1 MEKIKDNVL
10 EIMGKTPLVRI
21 SKINTGSAEIVGKL
35 EYLNPGGSVKDRI
48 ARSMIEDAEKCGE
61 VTKDT
66 VIIEPTSGN
75 TGIGLAMVCAV
86 KGYRLILTM
95 PDSMSIERR
104 NLLKAYGA
112 EIVLT
117 PGELRMK
124 GAIDKA
130 EELRKEYPSVF
141 IPQQFTNK
149 ANPKTHE
156 ENTAQEI
163 IDDTGGKIDFFIA
176 GVGSGGTITGVG
188 RALKKYNE
196 KIQIIAVEPEYS
208 AVLSGGKA
216 GMHRI
221 QGIGAGFIP
230 EIVDKS
236 VIDRIVTVTN
246 EEAYETT
253 RSLAKNEGILG
264 GISAGA
270 AVSAAIKI
278 SKEKGNAGK
287 RIVVLIPDSGERYL
301 SAGVY

>member
-1 MEKIKDNVL
+1 MENIKDNVL
-10 EIMGKTPLVRI
+10 GVMGKTPLVRI
-21 SKINTGSAEIVGKL
+21 TKINSGKAEIIGKL

-48 ARSMIEDAEKCGE
+48 ALAMIEDAEKKGE
-61 VTKDT
+61 ITSET

-86 KGYRLILTM
+86 KGYKLVLTM

-117 PGELRMK
+117 PGDLKMK

-130 EELRKEYPSVF
+130 NELKAEYKSAF
-141 IPQQFTNK
+141 IPQQFQNMS
-149 ANPKTHE
+149 NPKVHE
-156 ENTAQEI
+156 EITAQEI
-163 IDDTGGKIDFFIA
+163 INDTDGKIDFFVA

-188 RALKKYNE
+188 RALKKFNKDI
-196 KIQIIAVEPEYS
+196 KIVAIEPEYS

-221 QGIGAGFIP
+221 QGIGAGFVP
-230 EIVDKS
+230 EIVDRAA
-236 VIDRIVTVTN
+236 IDRVITVTN

-253 RSLAKNEGILG
+253 RNLAKSEGMLA

-270 AVSAAIKI
+270 AVFAAIKL
-278 SKEKGNAGK
+278 SKEKENAGK

-301 SAGVY
+301 SAGVF